1 MLKEGDKA
9 PNFRATAD
17 DGSTVSLADFSG
29 HNLVLYFYPKANT
42 TRLHAAKR
50 FEFRDM
56 HGAISRRPTRRSSAC
71 SGDSV
76 AAQAKF
82 KEKYDLNF
90 PLLADTKFDVIEA
103 YGARRM
109 KSFFGKSALGIVRMS
124 FWIGPDGKIRKIWP
138 KVTVKG
144 HAAEV
149 LETIKAGTA
158 PAGAFGYTVT
168 RKRIA
173 HAAR

>member
-1 MLKEGDKA
+1 MLKVGEQA
-9 PNFRATAD
+9 PDFRCPTD
-17 DGSTVSLADFSG
+17 DGKTVALADFEG
-29 HNLVLYFYPKANT
+29 RNLILYFYPKADT
-42 TRLHAAKR
+42 TGCTSEAIQ
-50 FEFRDM
+50 FRDAM
-56 HGAISRRPTRRSSAC
+56 EDFEKANAAIVGC

-82 KEKYDLNF
+82 KAKYDLNF

-109 KSFFGKSALGIVRMS
+109 KSFFGKTALGIVRSS

-149 LETIKAGTA
+149 LEALKAE
-158 PAGAFGYTVT
+158 
-168 RKRIA
+168 
-173 HAAR
+173 